1 MYTKT
6 ETLRHELDAASA
18 ESIADTLQ
26 HIGADLFAKEDNA
39 MAIKWSR
46 RAHETLSMQQIDQL
60 SVAGLELRLAIC
72 DSLIRALLAA
82 GSLTSVHEAAD
93 LVACVESEVGDK
105 PIVLH
110 WRLDLIRKGPGES
123 FDADAYTSILRRMM
137 RSFDFSERTF
147 QFLLHNITELRERSQ
162 ALSRGLMD
170 ELLLHRAIQSGRA
183 DWTAKAIV
191 RRVWMAT
198 MENDPANAV
207 HNLKTCLDAVLEAG
221 LEPADPDVTG
231 ACHSVCVEL

>member
-6 ETLRHELDAASA
+6 EPLRPELDAVSA
-18 ESIADTLQ
+18 ESVADTL
-26 HIGADLFAKEDNA
+26 HYIGADLFAKKDYA
-39 MAIKWSR
+39 MAIKWSK
-46 RAHETLSMQQIDQL
+46 RAYETLSMQQIDQL
-60 SVAGLELRLAIC
+60 SVAGLELRLAVC

-82 GSLTSVHEAAD
+82 GSPSSVLEAAD
-93 LVACVESEVGDK
+93 LVAYVESEVGDK

-123 FDADAYTSILRRMM
+123 FDTDAYTSILRHMM
-137 RSFDFSERTF
+137 RSFDFSEGAF

-198 MENDPANAV
+198 MEDDPANAV
-207 HNLKTCLDAVLEAG
+207 QHLKICLDAVLEAG
-221 LEPADPDVTG
+221 FEPADPDVTG
-231 ACHSVCVEL
+231 ACHSVCVGL